1 MINAQLQGITQ
12 PQTLSTPVARLSPRL
27 FWWMFACIGLLAG
40 AALLVL
46 VAAATPDR
54 TPLARSADIVTVREQ
69 VWSNL
74 NGAVNDP
81 LVELTPGVTAR
92 QSNIRGFALN
102 GQVYYYYVEGRQN
115 FDPLSRGRL
124 RQDQV
129 ELLMRDDAG
138 PQTLVIYRPL
148 QP

>member
-1 MINAQLQGITQ
+1 MINAQLGGIAK
-12 PQTLSTPVARLSPRL
+12 PQTLSTPAARLSPRV
-27 FWWMFACIGLLAG
+27 FWWMFACVGLLAG

-46 VAAATPDR
+46 VAAATPAR
-54 TPLARSADIVTVREQ
+54 TPLARSADVLAVREQ
-69 VWSNL
+69 IWSSL
-74 NGAVNDP
+74 NGAVSDP

-102 GQVYYYYVEGRQN
+102 GQVYYYYVEGRPN

-124 RQDQV
+124 HQGQI
-129 ELLMRDDAG
+129 ELLMRDTAG
-138 PQTLVIYRPL
+138 PETLVIYRQL